1 MNDST
6 KGLISSERVGS
17 AILSRVA
24 PRRGYCLSSTSPPD
38 FSAAPAGARDRDR
51 SRRPARPGRA
61 AATVL
66 VVGLLLLGAAAAEA
80 QTSRILVSNV
90 SQMGD
95 DVANTSG
102 NDHAQLF
109 HTGDHTDGY
118 TLTSVIV
125 VSQDAEGDAFD
136 VDICTADTT
145 ANEFPTSTCTAL
157 DAPMSFAA
165 GNVEFTGNLL
175 LSANTNYVVVV
186 KPRAGVNVA
195 IDSTTSGGEDAT
207 SIDTMWSI
215 KSLFYWNNSGVW
227 TESSTNEVL
236 QITVNGYEGVPPVVT
251 ITPTVTGVALTSDP
265 GLDSTYGIG
274 DVIEATVTF
283 DAAVDIAGAP
293 ELELD
298 FAGTAKTADCTTA
311 TNTTTMVCTYTVASN
326 DSAPNGIAIAA
337 NTLGGSGITATG
349 STTITAD
356 LDHAAVAIDAGQ
368 KVDGIRPTLVTT
380 GSEAPTTSTDGTTVI
395 LTFSETIS
403 AVDLAKINI
412 SAGNIPQATSAA
424 SVTGTKVEIDLTTAL
439 TTTSTTIT
447 VELAVN
453 AVEDGASNSNLAV
466 AATAV
471 INAVDPPAVSSVEI
485 TSVPVND
492 FSAIGFRLSRRR

>member
-1 MNDST
+1 MRWMS
-6 KGLISSERVGS
+6 GGGSSLPSE
-17 AILSRVA
+17 
-24 PRRGYCLSSTSPPD
+24 

-61 AATVL
+61 AATAL
-66 VVGLLLLGAAAAEA
+66 VVGLVLLGAAAAEA

-95 DVANTSG
+95 DIANTSG

-109 HTGDHTDGY
+109 HTGDHTTGY

-125 VSQDAEGDAFD
+125 VSQDLQGDAFD

-207 SIDTMWSI
+207 SIDTMWNI
-215 KSLFYWNNSGVW
+215 KGYFYWNNSGVW
-227 TESSTNEVL
+227 TRSSTNEVL

-283 DAAVDIAGAP
+283 DAAVDIAGFP
-293 ELELD
+293 QLQLD
-298 FAGTAKTADCTTA
+298 FAGFEKTADCATA
-311 TNTTTMVCTYTVASN
+311 TNTTTMACSYTVVVG

-337 NTLGGSGITATG
+337 NKLLGSAITATG

-356 LDHAAVAIDAGQ
+356 LDHAAVAIDAGH
-368 KVDGIRPTLVTT
+368 KVDGKRPRLVTT
-380 GSEAPTTSTDGTTVI
+380 GSEVPTTSTDGTKVI
-395 LTFSETIS
+395 LTFSETIRS
-403 AVDLAKINI
+403 VDQTKITIMAN
-412 SAGNIPQATSAA
+412 
-424 SVTGTKVEIDLTTAL
+424 SVTRGDERGERDW
-439 TTTSTTIT
+439 
-447 VELAVN
+447 N
-453 AVEDGASNSNLAV
+453 QG
-466 AATAV
+466 
-471 INAVDPPAVSSVEI
+471 
-485 TSVPVND
+485 
-492 FSAIGFRLSRRR
+492 